1 MRVLV
6 GYASAHNSTKGIAN
20 EIRDRLMNAGL
31 GADVR
36 SIDEIDTLETYDA
49 VVLGSAIHNQAWLP
63 QAAAFAKA
71 HADDLAR
78 RPVWLFSVSSVGE
91 TSSFLGSKTT
101 SFIRRRRKDTK
112 SSLTSGGLF
121 DLEITATLPAPSNEA
136 IGTSLGTS
144 SSGHSAAH
152 MATIATGGT
161 STPGRMASHDS
172 CRRPMKRKDAP
183 NTGANVFIGC
193 ELSRHLPQYLG
204 PHPAGESFTEAGER
218 NARGV
223 QR

>member
-6 GYASAHNSTKGIAN
+6 GYASAHNSTKGIAS

-36 SIDEIDTLETYDA
+36 SIDEIDTLEPYDA

-91 TSSFLGSKTT
+91 TSSFLGPRTT
-101 SFIRRRRKDTK
+101 SFIRRRRRDTK
-112 SSLTSGGLF
+112 ELADFRRAIRPRDHRHFAGAIERTHWSILGDLF
-121 DLEITATLPAPSNEA
+121 LRAF
-136 IGTSLGTS
+136 
-144 SSGHSAAH
+144 
-152 MATIATGGT
+152 GGT
-161 STPGRMASHDS
+161 YGDHRDWRDIDAWADGIARQLQATDEAEGRSEHT
-172 CRRPMKRKDAP
+172 R
-183 NTGANVFIGC
+183 
-193 ELSRHLPQYLG
+193 
-204 PHPAGESFTEAGER
+204 
-218 NARGV
+218 
-223 QR
+223 

>member
-6 GYASAHNSTKGIAN
+6 GYASAHNSTKGIAS

-36 SIDEIDTLETYDA
+36 SIDEIDTLEPYDA

-91 TSSFLGSKTT
+91 TSSFLGPRTT
-101 SFIRRRRKDTK
+101 RFIRRRRKDTK
-112 SSLTSGGLF
+112 ELADF
-121 DLEITATLPAPSNEA
+121 RRAIRPEITATLPAPSNGL

-172 CRRPMKRKDAP
+172 CKRPMKPEGRSEH
-183 NTGANVFIGC
+183 T
-193 ELSRHLPQYLG
+193 Q
-204 PHPAGESFTEAGER
+204 
-218 NARGV
+218 
-223 QR
+223 

>member
-36 SIDEIDTLETYDA
+36 SVDEIDTLETYDA

-91 TSSFLGSKTT
+91 TSSFLGSRIT
-101 SFIRRRRKDTK
+101 SFVRRRRKDTK
-112 SSLTSGGLF
+112 ELADFRRAIRPRDHRHFAGAIERTHWNILGDLF
-121 DLEITATLPAPSNEA
+121 LRAF
-136 IGTSLGTS
+136 
-144 SSGHSAAH
+144 
-152 MATIATGGT
+152 GGT
-161 STPGRMASHDS
+161 YGDHRDWRDIDAWADGIARQLQATDEAEGRSEH
-172 CRRPMKRKDAP
+172 
-183 NTGANVFIGC
+183 T
-193 ELSRHLPQYLG
+193 Q
-204 PHPAGESFTEAGER
+204 
-218 NARGV
+218 
-223 QR
+223 